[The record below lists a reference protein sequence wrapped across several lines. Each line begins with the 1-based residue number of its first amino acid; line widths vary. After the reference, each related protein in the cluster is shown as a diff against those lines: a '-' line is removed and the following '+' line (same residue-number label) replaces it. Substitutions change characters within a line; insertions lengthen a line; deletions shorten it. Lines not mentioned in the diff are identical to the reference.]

1 MPDTLLST
9 QDWAVNEQA
18 NPYPLGVCIL
28 VAGITYM
35 ALAICTWHLPLQGF
49 KSCTAAAADLQHPP
63 ERNSGWSRYEALC
76 TLGKSGRTD
85 LQIVRYFQEPIL
97 WAQFSYLLISRKARK
112 ILHGD
117 NCVLWL
123 TETCKKR
130 CAWSY
135 LLPFYQNHILTDLS
149 LLPLW
154 SSLRATWNVASQAIV
169 FILPQ
174 YKVTCKS
181 HVVHF
186 FKVSPGNE

>member
-1 MPDTLLST
+1 MYCCSCWPSTPPGKEFRVEQIWGTL
-9 QDWAVNEQA
+9 
-18 NPYPLGVCIL
+18 Y
-28 VAGITYM
+28 
-35 ALAICTWHLPLQGF
+35 
-49 KSCTAAAADLQHPP
+49 
-63 ERNSGWSRYEALC
+63 SGKIWQNRS
-76 TLGKSGRTD
+76 SD
-85 LQIVRYFQEPIL
+85 SRYFQEPIL

-123 TETCKKR
+123 TETFCKKR